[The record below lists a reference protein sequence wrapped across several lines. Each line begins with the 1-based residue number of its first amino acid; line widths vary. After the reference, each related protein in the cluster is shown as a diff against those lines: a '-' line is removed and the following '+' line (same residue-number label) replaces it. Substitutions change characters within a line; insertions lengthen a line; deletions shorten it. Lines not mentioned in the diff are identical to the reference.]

1 MKEFWEKH
9 KANIGLAV
17 LVLYTVSLAVATTD
31 QIFGLGLFPAKLDRM
46 IAESIEKFDSD
57 EEKVRKEG
65 VREIIEYGDFSV
77 PQLIKALDK
86 DSRTRD
92 LAVHSL
98 EKITEQEF
106 KDVREWKDW
115 YKRHKDQF

>member
-1 MKEFWEKH
+1 MKEFWDKH
-9 KANIGLAV
+9 KADIGLAI
-17 LVLYTVSLAVATTD
+17 LVIYTLSLAVATTD

-46 IAESIEKFDSD
+46 IAESIEKFDSG
-57 EEKVRKEG
+57 EEKLRKEG

-106 KDVREWKDW
+106 KDIGEWKDW